1 MTYKEKYCKDR
12 GLKVQ
17 EEPHPLHCPYA
28 YGYENLPDDYSEGNC
43 IHPNMECDECWNRE
57 MPDSQ
62 ETKPKE
68 MPETKEPKEKLKLD
82 FPGFKVN
89 DIVLLRNGVLAIV
102 LPNHYSK
109 NGISTFRITKH
120 ESLACVTHCSSYK
133 NNKNCE
139 ENKSYENVHHEQYD
153 VVKLWRMDDLNANNI
168 LADFFLKRTAP
179 SKYPF
184 WTETPPKKMTK
195 EEIEEELGYS
205 IEIVENHDEDEEE

>member
-1 MTYKEKYCKDR
+1 MTYKEKYCKDHDIKEK
-12 GLKVQ
+12 GQ
-17 EEPHPLHCPYA
+17 NPCIQHCPYS

-43 IHPNMECDECWNRE
+43 IHPDIECDECWDR
-57 MPDSQ
+57 
-62 ETKPKE
+62 E
-68 MPETKEPKEKLKLD
+68 MPETKEPKEKLKSD

-109 NGISTFRITKH
+109 NGISTFRITKY

-133 NNKNCE
+133 DNKNCE

-179 SKYPF
+179 SKDPL
-184 WTETPPKKMTK
+184 WTETLPKKMTK

-205 IEIVENHDEDEEE
+205 IEIVEYHDEDEEE

>member
-1 MTYKEKYCKDR
+1 MTYKEKYCKDH
-12 GLKVQ
+12 GI
-17 EEPHPLHCPYA
+17 EEPYIQHCHIQHCPYT

-57 MPDSQ
+57 IL
-62 ETKPKE
+62 
-68 MPETKEPKEKLKLD
+68 ETKEPKEKLKSD

-89 DIVLLRNGVLAIV
+89 DIVLLLNGTLAIV

-109 NGISTFRITKH
+109 NGISTFEITEDK
-120 ESLACVTHCSSYK
+120 SLTCIMHCSNYK
-133 NNKNCE
+133 
-139 ENKSYENVHHEQYD
+139 ENRAYDDDCKYYEQYD

-179 SKYPF
+179 SKDPF

-205 IEIVENHDEDEEE
+205 IEIVECHDEDEEDEEE

>member
-1 MTYKEKYCKDR
+1 MTYKEKYCKDHDIEIESFS
-12 GLKVQ
+12 LSS
-17 EEPHPLHCPYA
+17 CPYD
-28 YGYENLPDDYSEGNC
+28 YNYESLPDGYSEGTC
-43 IHPNMECDECWNRE
+43 IHPGMECDKCWNR
-57 MPDSQ
+57 
-62 ETKPKE
+62 E

-120 ESLACVTHCSSYK
+120 ELLACVTHCSSYK
-133 NNKNCE
+133 
-139 ENKSYENVHHEQYD
+139 ENRAYNDDHHCKYCEQYD
-153 VVKLWRMDDLNANNI
+153 VVKLWRMNDFSGKDVLT
-168 LADFFLKRTAP
+168 DFFLKRTAP
-179 SKYPF
+179 SKDPL

-205 IEIVENHDEDEEE
+205 IEIVEYHDEDEEE